1 MFGRNNNNIGFNNM
15 FSNSMN
21 NFYRRNENEIHT
33 NIEQNEENKVKKLP
47 LKYIYNPPTYGIPKN
62 KIVSNSDI
70 NEGLF
75 CGICHNLMWDPVEIE
90 GCNHTFCKCCIIR
103 HLEEKKD
110 NCPNCRR
117 IGVKFNKSVAIWR
130 LCQEYKIKC
139 FNEGCK
145 EMPTYS
151 NLEEHLKKCAFK
163 KYICPN
169 KGCNYKGIRSDI
181 KNHLV
186 ICEHRLTDCKYCKK
200 LVKFCDLG
208 KHERTECAQEFECE
222 ICHKKMTRGVYFSK
236 HNIPYKDNVECLRNA
251 IIYHKNRSEE
261 KDKELRH
268 QAGFNKQNIK
278 ELKKSHKEEIEKAQN
293 EINEIQ
299 KERNVLKE
307 ENTNLKNEIKN
318 IKDSFSSFYNKL
330 FKNEKK
336 DNDIFKAIDINE
348 KRKKEE
354 KKVKNGDKEDQK
366 RENNNHIRRK
376 ILPSITGRIT
386 ISNFYKTPK
395 SSFNSMNLFHNNK

>member
-1 MFGRNNNNIGFNNM
+1 MLGGNNNNIGFNNM
-15 FSNSMN
+15 FSDAMN
-21 NFYRRNENEIHT
+21 NFYRRNENEIQA
-33 NIEQNEENKVKKLP
+33 NAEQNQENKVKKLP
-47 LKYIYNPPTYGIPKN
+47 LEYILNLPTEGIPDE
-62 KIVSNSDI
+62 KIASNSDI
-70 NEGLF
+70 NKGLF
-75 CGICHNLMWDPVEIE
+75 CSICYNLMWDPVEIE
-90 GCNHTFCKCCIIR
+90 GCHHTFCKCCIIKY
-103 HLEEKKD
+103 LEKKD
-110 NCPNCRR
+110 ECPTCRE
-117 IGVKFNKSVAIWR
+117 IGVKFNVSVAIRR

-145 EMPTYS
+145 ETPTYS
-151 NLEEHLKKCAFK
+151 NLKDHLEKCAFK

-186 ICEHRLTDCKYCKK
+186 MCEHRLTDCKYCKK

-222 ICHKKMTRGVYFSK
+222 ICHEKMTRGVYFSK
-236 HNIPYKDNVECLRNA
+236 HNIPNNVECLRNA
-251 IIYHKNRSEE
+251 IIYLKNRNDE

-268 QAGFNKQNIK
+268 QAGFNKKNIK

-293 EINEIQ
+293 EINKIQ
-299 KERNVLKE
+299 KERNILKE

-336 DNDIFKAIDINE
+336 DNENFKAIDINE

-354 KKVKNGDKEDQK
+354 EKFKNEEKEDQK
-366 RENNNHIRRK
+366 KENNNHIQRK
-376 ILPSITGRIT
+376 IMPSIPERNN
-386 ISNFYKTPK
+386 ISNFNMTPK
-395 SSFNSMNLFHNNK
+395 PFSNSMNLFHNNK